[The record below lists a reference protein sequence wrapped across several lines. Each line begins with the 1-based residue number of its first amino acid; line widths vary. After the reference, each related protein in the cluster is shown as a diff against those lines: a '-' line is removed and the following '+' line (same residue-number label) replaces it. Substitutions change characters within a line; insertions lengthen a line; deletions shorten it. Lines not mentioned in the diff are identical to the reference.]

1 MAAPRTSMMVAPLK
15 IKKSSG
21 DGLLSSLET
30 LGRDSPSESSQHIRS
45 PDTEEFLE
53 GRSEQLPPFQ
63 NYLRAFYPFQ
73 PAASLSTST
82 VTLPLNAGDIV
93 LVHSIHTNGWAD
105 GTLLESGARG
115 WLPTNYC
122 EAYDYT
128 PVRPLLKALT
138 EFWDVIRS
146 DTGSTLEVFRN
157 QDYMR
162 GLIAGVRFLLERS
175 DCLTRDSMLVKKYDS
190 LRRIRKAMLSDLSL
204 LVKVAKKLQELA
216 MEPVDPDSIEATLDD
231 MLLKAF
237 KIVTRAVKFLDIWSE
252 ELESGRNQ
260 DYTTTIMT
268 TMETERTTGTGSI
281 GSIGSPISSHFSGQS
296 SGPGPS
302 TRNSMWSQ
310 NSRMSAQSRPR
321 DLIGAQ
327 PQIVDFQPR
336 TDSLAN
342 RSPASPRRMSFPTK
356 RMSITH
362 RMSYTAHENGKKDPN
377 LASERLNRCYDAFL
391 GVLAS
396 FLGSHMQSRSS
407 SELLLTTQQ
416 AVKSCKELL
425 STIEVVLDHDM
436 RRSDSLLD
444 AKDAM
449 YDKITELVHAAREVF
464 RPIHEEDTI
473 MLPEQGKQ
481 LVNAATACV
490 RGAGDCVAKTRL
502 VLEQIGDFEIDPNV
516 VRASIMTYDPTESS
530 VTSRNPTPSEDP
542 EQYIPAEP
550 TAAPPALP
558 MLQIPDTVPF
568 ISSPMFSDLSD
579 FTPLSSVPATP
590 DTLATSTTDE
600 TPLNIVRMSTTSDLR
615 FPMPGDLKQEVAL
628 KREKSVARTIVN
640 STGSDSTFVSSQR
653 DSGPSM
659 RSQTSTRASTPEQEN
674 KQLSPPMGSEQRFS
688 GSQTTLAEDV
698 EETEAQ
704 MLQKTFAHELMFN
717 KEGQVIGGSLPA
729 LIEKLTAHDSTPDAL
744 FVSTFYLTF
753 RLFASP
759 QTFAEALKER
769 FEYVGETPR
778 VAGPVRLRVYNIFK
792 GWLESHWRHD
802 CDDVALPFILDFAR
816 HILKPVLP
824 TAGKRL
830 EELAEKVGIIHG
842 PLVPRLVS
850 SMGKTNTQ
858 SSPYVN
864 PDTPLPPPIISK
876 SQLAALRTW
885 KMGGA
890 SVNILDFDPL
900 ELARQITLK
909 VGSIFCSI
917 LPEELL
923 ATEWMKRSGSLAVN
937 VRAMSTL
944 STDLANLVAD
954 SILQLEEPKKRA
966 VVIKHW
972 VKIAN
977 KCLQLNNYDSLM
989 AIICS
994 LNSSTVL
1001 RLKKTWEA
1009 VSQKTKTAFEALKQ
1023 VVDISRNYTVLRQRL
1038 QGLIPPCL
1046 PFVGIYL
1053 TDLTFVDHGNPSTR
1067 QLTTE
1072 DEESIPVI
1080 NYDKHMKTAKIIS
1093 ELQRFQIPYRLTE
1106 VPELQTWM
1114 QGELVRVRSA
1124 GEKSFQNHYRRS
1136 LVLEPRELRGQGPSP
1151 IVAPAIK
1158 DGKDRFDFL
1167 AWTHTTRDK
1176 SITTN
1181 G

>member
-1 MAAPRTSMMVAPLK
+1 MMVAPLRL
-15 IKKSSG
+15 KKPSNDESPKNLHAL
-21 DGLLSSLET
+21 DT
-30 LGRDSPSESSQHIRS
+30 GRLESSQQTHS
-45 PDTEEFLE
+45 ADNEDMLE
-53 GRSEQLPPFQ
+53 DHNEQLPPFQ

-82 VTLPLNAGDIV
+82 ITLPLVAGDIV
-93 LVHSIHTNGWAD
+93 LIHSIHTNGWAD

-216 MEPVDPDSIEATLDD
+216 MEPVNAEAIEATLDD

-252 ELESGRNQ
+252 ELESTRIHDYATTVGMPEENKRN
-260 DYTTTIMT
+260 
-268 TMETERTTGTGSI
+268 TGGSSV
-281 GSIGSPISSHFSGQS
+281 GSRSPRKSANISRQS
-296 SGPGPS
+296 NGPGPS
-302 TRNSMWSQ
+302 TRNSLWSQ
-310 NSRMSAQSRPR
+310 KSRMSAQPRPS
-321 DLIGAQ
+321 DMNGPQ
-327 PQIVDFQPR
+327 PQIIEFRQR

-342 RSPASPRRMSFPTK
+342 RSPVSPHHISFPSK

-362 RMSYTAHENGKKDPN
+362 RMSYTIHSNGKKDPN
-377 LASERLNRCYDAFL
+377 LASEKINRSYDAFL

-416 AVKSCKELL
+416 AVKSCRELL
-425 STIEVVLDHDM
+425 STIEIVLDHDM
-436 RRSDSLLD
+436 RRSDSLLE

-464 RPIHEEDTI
+464 RPIHDEEDTV

-481 LVNAATACV
+481 LVNAATVCV

-502 VLEQIGDFEIDPNV
+502 VLEQIGDFEVDPNAA
-516 VRASIMTYDPTESS
+516 RASIITYNQTDSS
-530 VTSRNPTPSEDP
+530 VTSRTPTPDEEP
-542 EQYIPAEP
+542 AQYIPAEP
-550 TAAPPALP
+550 TQAPPALP
-558 MLQIPDTVPF
+558 QLQIPESMFPM
-568 ISSPMFSDLSD
+568 SSPMFSDISD
-579 FTPLSSVPATP
+579 FTPASSIPDTP

-600 TPLNIVRMSTTSDLR
+600 IPLNIVRMSVTSDLR
-615 FPMPGDLKQEVAL
+615 FPMPGNLNPEVAL

-640 STGSDSTFVSSQR
+640 STGSESTFVSSQR

-659 RSQTSTRASTPEQEN
+659 RSQASTRASTPEQES
-674 KQLSPPMGSEQRFS
+674 KHLSPPMGTEGRFS

-698 EETEAQ
+698 DETEAQ
-704 MLQKTFAHELMFN
+704 LLEKTFAHELMFN
-717 KEGQVIGGSLPA
+717 KEGQVIGGSLSA
-729 LIEKLTAHDSTPDAL
+729 LIEKLTAYDSTPDAL

-759 QTFAEALKER
+759 QTFAEALQER
-769 FEYVGETPR
+769 FEYVAETPR

-802 CDDVALPFILDFAR
+802 CDDIALPFILYFAR
-816 HILKPVLP
+816 HILMPLLP

-830 EELAEKVGIIHG
+830 EELAEKVSTIHG

-858 SSPYVN
+858 SSLYVN
-864 PDTPLPPPIISK
+864 PDTPLPPPIVSK

-885 KMGGA
+885 KMGGPG
-890 SVNILDFDPL
+890 VNILDFDPL
-900 ELARQITLK
+900 ELARQITMK
-909 VGSIFCSI
+909 VASIFCSI

-966 VVIKHW
+966 VVIKQW
-972 VKIAN
+972 VKIAK
-977 KCLQLNNYDSLM
+977 KCLELNNYDSLM

-1001 RLKKTWEA
+1001 RLKKTWES
-1009 VSQKTKTAFEALKQ
+1009 VSQKTKNAFEELKQ

-1053 TDLTFVDHGNPSTR
+1053 TDLTFVDHGNPTTR

-1114 QGELVRVRSA
+1114 QDQLVRVRSA

-1136 LVLEPRELRGQGPSP
+1136 LVLEPREQRGQGPSP
-1151 IVAPAIK
+1151 TVVSATK
-1158 DGKDRFDFL
+1158 DGKERFDFL
-1167 AWTHTTRDK
+1167 AWTHTMKDK

>member
-1 MAAPRTSMMVAPLK
+1 MMVAPLK
-15 IKKSSG
+15 IKKLSG
-21 DGLLSSLET
+21 NGSASSLTDPTQGSPPTLAGET
-30 LGRDSPSESSQHIRS
+30 QPASTDFDNVLEENGEPSA
-45 PDTEEFLE
+45 T
-53 GRSEQLPPFQ
+53 FQ

-73 PAASLSTST
+73 PAASLSPST

-146 DTGSTLEVFRN
+146 DAGSTLEVYRN

-175 DCLTRDSMLVKKYDS
+175 DCLTRDSALIKKYDS

-204 LVKVAKKLQELA
+204 LVKVAKRLQELA
-216 MEPVDPDSIEATLDD
+216 LEPFHGDSIEATLDD

-252 ELESGRNQ
+252 ELDSNRTQELTSKPDSPKLTQRN
-260 DYTTTIMT
+260 
-268 TMETERTTGTGSI
+268 TGAS
-281 GSIGSPISSHFSGQS
+281 SADSRSPRKSTHLSRQL

-302 TRNSMWSQ
+302 YRNSIYSQ
-310 NSRMSAQSRPR
+310 NSRASTQSRPR
-321 DLIGAQ
+321 DFNGQQ
-327 PQIVDFQPR
+327 PEVIEFHPR
-336 TDSLAN
+336 SDSLVN
-342 RSPASPRRMSFPTK
+342 RSPASPFNMSFPSK

-362 RMSYTAHENGKKDPN
+362 RMSYTAQGTHNKNTN
-377 LASERLNRCYDAFL
+377 LASEKISRSYDAFL

-416 AVKSCKELL
+416 AVKSCRELL
-425 STIEVVLDHDM
+425 STIEVVLDYDM
-436 RRSDSLLD
+436 RRSDSLLE

-464 RPIHEEDTI
+464 RPIQDEDTI

-502 VLEQIGDFEIDPNV
+502 VLEQIGDFEVEEAV
-516 VRASIMTYDPTESS
+516 VRASVITYDHPESS
-530 VTSRNPTPSEDP
+530 VTSRNATPNNEP
-542 EQYIPAEP
+542 EPQYLPAEP
-550 TAAPPALP
+550 TQAPPPLPRLEIPEALLP
-558 MLQIPDTVPF
+558 T
-568 ISSPMFSDLSD
+568 SSPLFSETSDL
-579 FTPLSSVPATP
+579 TPESSVPPTP

-600 TPLNIVRMSTTSDLR
+600 TSLNLARTSVTSDLR
-615 FPMPGDLKQEVAL
+615 FPLPGISAGDIDLKRQ
-628 KREKSVARTIVN
+628 KSVARTIIN

-653 DSGPSM
+653 DSGPSV
-659 RSQTSTRASTPEQEN
+659 RSRASTRASTPEQEG
-674 KQLSPPMGSEQRFS
+674 KYLSPEIGSGGRFS
-688 GSQTTLAEDV
+688 GSQTTLADDV
-698 EETEAQ
+698 EEAEAQ
-704 MLQKTFAHELMFN
+704 ILEKTFAHELMFN

-759 QTFAEALKER
+759 PAFAEALQER
-769 FEYVGETPR
+769 FEYVGETAQ

-816 HILKPVLP
+816 HNLTPVLP

-830 EELAEKVGIIHG
+830 EELAEKVGTVHG
-842 PLVPRLVS
+842 ALVPRLIS

-858 SSPYVN
+858 SSLYVN

-876 SQLAALRTW
+876 SQLSALRTW
-885 KMGGA
+885 KMGGTG
-890 SVNILDFDPL
+890 VNILEFDPL

-909 VGSIFCSI
+909 VASIFCSI

-966 VVIKHW
+966 AVIKHW

-977 KCLQLNNYDSLM
+977 KCLELNNYDSLM

-1001 RLKKTWEA
+1001 RLKKTWES
-1009 VSQKTKTAFEALKQ
+1009 VSQKTKNAFEALKQ

-1053 TDLTFVDHGNPSTR
+1053 TDLTFVDHGNPTTR
-1067 QLTTE
+1067 QLNSE
-1072 DEESIPVI
+1072 NEESIAVI

-1114 QGELVRVRSA
+1114 QDQLVRVRSA

-1136 LVLEPRELRGQGPSP
+1136 LVLEPREQRSQGPSP
-1151 IVAPAIK
+1151 IPTSATK
-1158 DGKDRFDFL
+1158 DGKERFDFL
-1167 AWTHTTRDK
+1167 AWTHTTKDK

>member
-1 MAAPRTSMMVAPLK
+1 MMVAPLRF
-15 IKKSSG
+15 KKSSNDGSSSNLQALAGGGPESAQQTHSSNIEDMLG
-21 DGLLSSLET
+21 DNNE
-30 LGRDSPSESSQHIRS
+30 P
-45 PDTEEFLE
+45 
-53 GRSEQLPPFQ
+53 LPPFQ

-175 DCLTRDSMLVKKYDS
+175 DCLTRDSTLVKKYDS

-216 MEPVDPDSIEATLDD
+216 MEPVNAESIEATLDD

-252 ELESGRNQ
+252 ELESCRTQ
-260 DYTTTIMT
+260 DYTTTIKT
-268 TMETERTTGTGSI
+268 PVEKKRNTGASSAGSR
-281 GSIGSPISSHFSGQS
+281 SPRKSANLSRQS

-302 TRNSMWSQ
+302 TRNSIWSQ
-310 NSRMSAQSRPR
+310 NSGMSAQSRPR
-321 DLIGAQ
+321 DMNGAQ
-327 PQIVDFQPR
+327 LQIVDFQQR

-342 RSPASPRRMSFPTK
+342 RSPVSPQCMSFPSK

-362 RMSYTAHENGKKDPN
+362 RMSYTAHGNGKKDPN
-377 LASERLNRCYDAFL
+377 LASEKISRSYDAFL

-416 AVKSCKELL
+416 AVKSCRELL

-436 RRSDSLLD
+436 RRSDSLLE

-464 RPIHEEDTI
+464 RPIHEEDII

-502 VLEQIGDFEIDPNV
+502 VLEQIGDFEVDPSAA
-516 VRASIMTYDPTESS
+516 RASVITYAHTDPS
-530 VTSRNPTPSEDP
+530 VASRSPTPNEEP
-542 EQYIPAEP
+542 EQCTPAEP
-550 TAAPPALP
+550 KQAPPALP
-558 MLQIPDTVPF
+558 QLEISPTMFP
-568 ISSPMFSDLSD
+568 ISSPMFSDISE
-579 FTPLSSVPATP
+579 FTPVSSIPGTP

-600 TPLNIVRMSTTSDLR
+600 TPLSTVRMSVTSDLR
-615 FPMPGDLKQEVAL
+615 FPMPRNLNQEVAL
-628 KREKSVARTIVN
+628 KREKSVARTIIN

-653 DSGPSM
+653 DSGPSV
-659 RSQTSTRASTPEQEN
+659 RSQASTRASTPEQEN
-674 KQLSPPMGSEQRFS
+674 KHPSPPMGTEGRFS
-688 GSQTTLAEDV
+688 GSQTTLADDV

-704 MLQKTFAHELMFN
+704 LLEKTFAHELMFN
-717 KEGQVIGGSLPA
+717 KEGQVIGGSLSA

-759 QTFAEALKER
+759 QTFAEALQQR
-769 FEYVGETPR
+769 FEYVAETPR

-816 HILKPVLP
+816 HVLMQVLP

-830 EELAEKVGIIHG
+830 EELAEKVSTIHG

-858 SSPYVN
+858 SSLYVN
-864 PDTPLPPPIISK
+864 PDTPLPQPIVSK

-885 KMGGA
+885 KMGGTG
-890 SVNILDFDPL
+890 VNILDFDPL

-909 VGSIFCSI
+909 VASIFCSI

-966 VVIKHW
+966 IIIKHW
-972 VKIAN
+972 VKIAK
-977 KCLQLNNYDSLM
+977 KCLELNNYDSLM

-1001 RLKKTWEA
+1001 RLKKTWES
-1009 VSQKTKTAFEALKQ
+1009 VSQKTKNAFEELKQ

-1053 TDLTFVDHGNPSTR
+1053 TDLTFVDHGNPTTR

-1114 QGELVRVRSA
+1114 QDQLVRVRSG

-1136 LVLEPRELRGQGPSP
+1136 LVLEPREQRGQGPSP
-1151 IVAPAIK
+1151 TITSAMK
-1158 DGKDRFDFL
+1158 DGKERFDFL
-1167 AWTHTTRDK
+1167 AWTHTIKDK
-1176 SITTN
+1176 SISTN

>member
-1 MAAPRTSMMVAPLK
+1 MMVAPLK

-21 DGLLSSLET
+21 DGPTSNSLLLGHGSPPASPEQILPSPNIDDILE
-30 LGRDSPSESSQHIRS
+30 DINEP
-45 PDTEEFLE
+45 
-53 GRSEQLPPFQ
+53 LPAFQ

-73 PAASLSTST
+73 PAASLSPST

-146 DTGSTLEVFRN
+146 DAGSTLDVFRN

-175 DCLTRDSMLVKKYDS
+175 DCLTRDSILVKKYDS

-204 LVKVAKKLQELA
+204 LVKVAKKLQDLA
-216 MEPVDPDSIEATLDD
+216 MEPVDTDAVEATLDD

-237 KIVTRAVKFLDIWSE
+237 KIVTRAVNFLDIWSE
-252 ELESGRNQ
+252 ELESGRTQ
-260 DYTTTIMT
+260 DYATRV
-268 TMETERTTGTGSI
+268 ETPIENKRNNSASSAGSR
-281 GSIGSPISSHFSGQS
+281 SPRKSAHISRQS

-302 TRNSMWSQ
+302 TRNSMYSQ

-321 DLIGAQ
+321 DFNGPQ
-327 PQIVDFQPR
+327 PQIIDFQPR
-336 TDSLAN
+336 VDSLAN
-342 RSPASPRRMSFPTK
+342 RSPASPHRMSFPSK

-362 RMSYTAHENGKKDPN
+362 RMSYTSHGNSNRNPN
-377 LASERLNRCYDAFL
+377 LASEKISRSYDAFL

-407 SELLLTTQQ
+407 SELLLTTQL
-416 AVKSCKELL
+416 AVKSCRDLL

-436 RRSDSLLD
+436 RRSESLLE

-464 RPIHEEDTI
+464 RPIHDEDTI

-481 LVNAATACV
+481 LVHAATACV

-502 VLEQIGDFEIDPNV
+502 VLEQIGDFEVDHNAA
-516 VRASIMTYDPTESS
+516 RASIITYTHTESS
-530 VTSRNPTPSEDP
+530 ATSRNPTPNNESEP
-542 EQYIPAEP
+542 QYIPAEP
-550 TAAPPALP
+550 TEPPPALP
-558 MLQIPDTVPF
+558 RLTIPESVLP
-568 ISSPMFSDLSD
+568 ISSPMFSDASS
-579 FTPLSSVPATP
+579 FTPGSSIPPTP
-590 DTLATSTTDE
+590 DTVATSTADE
-600 TPLNIVRMSTTSDLR
+600 IPPNVVRMSVTSDLR
-615 FPMPGDLKQEVAL
+615 FPMPGSSIQDVTL
-628 KREKSVARTIVN
+628 KRQKSIARTVVN
-640 STGSDSTFVSSQR
+640 STGSDSTFVSSPR
-653 DSGPSM
+653 DSGLSM
-659 RSQTSTRASTPEQEN
+659 HSQASTRASTPEQEN
-674 KQLSPPMGSEQRFS
+674 KYLSPPMNTDEGFS
-688 GSQTTLAEDV
+688 GSQTTLAEDF

-704 MLQKTFAHELMFN
+704 MLEKTFAHELMFN

-759 QTFAEALKER
+759 QTFAEALQER
-769 FEYVGETPR
+769 FQHVEETPR

-792 GWLESHWRHD
+792 GWLETHWRHD

-816 HILKPVLP
+816 HTLTPVLSH
-824 TAGKRL
+824 AGKRL
-830 EELAEKVGIIHG
+830 EDLAEKVGTIHG

-858 SSPYVN
+858 SSLYVN
-864 PDTPLPPPIISK
+864 PDTPLPPPIVSK

-885 KMGGA
+885 KMGGTG
-890 SVNILDFDPL
+890 VNILDFEPL

-909 VGSIFCSI
+909 VASIFCSI

-977 KCLQLNNYDSLM
+977 KCLELNNYDSLM

-1001 RLKKTWEA
+1001 RLKKTWES
-1009 VSQKTKTAFEALKQ
+1009 VSQKTKNSFEALKQ

-1053 TDLTFVDHGNPSTR
+1053 TDLTFVDHGNPTTR

-1072 DEESIPVI
+1072 DEESMPVI

-1114 QGELVRVRSA
+1114 QDQLVRVRSA

-1136 LVLEPRELRGQGPSP
+1136 LVLEPREQRGQGPSP
-1151 IVAPAIK
+1151 TPHSATK
-1158 DGKDRFDFL
+1158 DGKERFDFL
-1167 AWTHTTRDK
+1167 AWTHTNKDK
-1176 SITTN
+1176 LITTN

>member
-1 MAAPRTSMMVAPLK
+1 MMVAPLK

-21 DGLLSSLET
+21 NDSASSLPS
-30 LGRDSPSESSQHIRS
+30 LGPGSPLLVSSPAQAGLQTFDDILEDSNEPS
-45 PDTEEFLE
+45 PT
-53 GRSEQLPPFQ
+53 FQ
-63 NYLRAFYPFQ
+63 KYLRAFYPFQ
-73 PAASLSTST
+73 PSADLSPST
-82 VTLPLNAGDIV
+82 VTLPLHAGDIV
-93 LVHSIHTNGWAD
+93 LVHSIHHNGWAD
-105 GTLLESGARG
+105 GTLLESGDRG

-138 EFWDVIRS
+138 EFWDVMRS
-146 DTGSTLEVFRN
+146 DTGSTLEAFRS

-175 DCLTRDSMLVKKYDS
+175 DCLTRDSALVRKYDS

-204 LVKVAKKLQELA
+204 LVKVAKRLQEVA
-216 MEPVDPDSIEATLDD
+216 SEPRHRNSIEATLDD

-237 KIVTRAVKFLDIWSE
+237 RIVTRAVKFLDIWSE
-252 ELESGRNQ
+252 ELESDRTQ
-260 DYTTTIMT
+260 EYTTMVD
-268 TMETERTTGTGSI
+268 MSDAAARNAVAS
-281 GSIGSPISSHFSGQS
+281 SAASQSPRASAQLSRRS

-302 TRNSMWSQ
+302 YRNSLYSQ
-310 NSRMSAQSRPR
+310 NARFSAQSRTR
-321 DLIGAQ
+321 EVNNHQ
-327 PQIVDFQPR
+327 SQIIEYQPR
-336 TDSLAN
+336 LDSLTHK
-342 RSPASPRRMSFPTK
+342 SPATPRPMSFSNK
-356 RMSITH
+356 RTSAKH
-362 RMSYTAHENGKKDPN
+362 RMSHTGRSIKNMNAN
-377 LASERLNRCYDAFL
+377 LASEKISVSYDAFL

-416 AVKSCKELL
+416 AVKSCRELL
-425 STIEVVLDHDM
+425 STIEIVLDHDM
-436 RRSDSLLD
+436 RRSESLLE

-464 RPIHEEDTI
+464 QPLQDEDMI
-473 MLPEQGKQ
+473 MLPKQGEQ
-481 LVNAATACV
+481 LVKAATECV

-502 VLEQIGDFEIDPNV
+502 VLEQLGDFEIDPNS
-516 VRASIMTYDPTESS
+516 VRASSVKTDSS
-530 VTSRNPTPSEDP
+530 ATSRNATPDNELDDQSP
-542 EQYIPAEP
+542 PPEP
-550 TAAPPALP
+550 TEAPPALP
-558 MLQIPDTVPF
+558 RLEIPESLLAIP
-568 ISSPMFSDLSD
+568 SPLFSDDSGLTPASSIPQTPETVATGAAMETLS
-579 FTPLSSVPATP
+579 TVARMS
-590 DTLATSTTDE
+590 ATSQ
-600 TPLNIVRMSTTSDLR
+600 LH
-615 FPMPGDLKQEVAL
+615 FPMPSAAVQEVAL
-628 KREKSVARTIVN
+628 KRQKSVARTIVN

-653 DSGPSM
+653 DSGPSV
-659 RSQTSTRASTPEQEN
+659 RSEASTRASTPE
-674 KQLSPPMGSEQRFS
+674 KQGKYPPPELSTDGRFS
-688 GSQTTLAEDV
+688 GSQTTLADEI

-704 MLQKTFAHELMFN
+704 LLEKTFAHELMFN

-744 FVSTFYLTF
+744 LVSTFYLTF

-759 QTFAEALKER
+759 TTFAEALQER

-802 CDDVALPFILDFAR
+802 CDDAALPFILEFAR
-816 HILKPVLP
+816 HVLKPVLP

-830 EELAEKVGIIHG
+830 EELAEKVGTVHG
-842 PLVPRLVS
+842 PFVPRLVS

-864 PDTPLPPPIISK
+864 PDTPLPLPIISK

-885 KMGGA
+885 KMGGVG
-890 SVNILDFDPL
+890 VNILDFDPL
-900 ELARQITLK
+900 EVARQITLK
-909 VGSIFCSI
+909 VASIFCSI

-966 VVIKHW
+966 VLIKHW

-977 KCLQLNNYDSLM
+977 KCLELNNYDSLM
-989 AIICS
+989 AIVCS

-1009 VSQKTKTAFEALKQ
+1009 VSQKTKNAFEALKQ

-1053 TDLTFVDHGNPSTR
+1053 TDLTFVDHGNPTSR
-1067 QLTTE
+1067 QLNTE
-1072 DEESIPVI
+1072 KEESIPVI
-1080 NYDKHMKTAKIIS
+1080 NYDKHMKTARIIS

-1114 QGELVRVRSA
+1114 QDQLVRVRSA

-1136 LVLEPRELRGQGPSP
+1136 LILEPRDQKTPGSNSTAAFA
-1151 IVAPAIK
+1151 VK
-1158 DGKDRFDFL
+1158 DGKERFDFL
-1167 AWTHTTRDK
+1167 AWAHTSKDK